1 MIVRVSLPLPIER
14 SFDYEVDFNVSKGCR
29 LIVPFGHRQLTG
41 YCIET
46 GVPPSDKPLKK
57 VIKKIDETPVLNEE
71 LFTLARWMEKYYF
84 TTPGMALK
92 MILPSE
98 IKGKAGNLKSSE
110 PGSSIPPLSVAGGSA
125 CSFSAEQ
132 EVSEIPEEK
141 NVCIT
146 GNIASTKNML
156 YQAIKRTVKKKS
168 QVLFLVPRKELINN
182 WLDVVKSFRFACFHS
197 GLSAGS
203 RYRTLKDA
211 KSGVLDVIIGTR
223 SAGFTPFRKLALI
236 VIVKPQDSAF
246 FEEQHPQYSTVE
258 VAAKRAEL
266 TGAQMLE
273 VSETMSVEQY
283 YRVKNNRVASVFADF
298 PAKVSGTVCNT
309 GEDEVN
315 FGISKKLSDE
325 IRRTTNADKKVLL
338 FLPKGGWANSF
349 VCTACGK
356 AVKCAKCGRKLIV
369 SKFNL
374 YCPRCRNSY
383 PLPSSCPG
391 CGKRKL
397 KNRGLGREHVVAY
410 LRRAFQTLSIY
421 SVSIRAEP
429 AAKKALFREFEEG
442 QINILVSDGG
452 FVCVKNWEKIGLF
465 TVLNAD
471 FSLYGND
478 WKAEEKIFLFL
489 RRIKYFLQSR
499 AARTK
504 LFIQTKIASE
514 IAEDALGETND
525 FYEKQLQVRKQFK
538 FPPYSRILR
547 IQVSGKKAKSV
558 SGKIA
563 GEAGEECL
571 EISEPLKKSVSL
583 FEIVLKIKPGLTFSA
598 PQIKGIKI
606 SIEEES

>member
-1 MIVRVSLPLPIER
+1 VIVRVSLPLPIER
-14 SFDYEVDFNVSKGCR
+14 SFDYEADFDVSKGCR
-29 LIVPFGHRQLTG
+29 LIVPFGRRRLTG

-57 VIKKIDETPVLNEE
+57 VIKKIDEAPVLTDE
-71 LFTLARWMEKYYF
+71 LFTLARWMEEYYF

-92 MILPSE
+92 TILPGE
-98 IKGKAGNLKSSE
+98 IKGKIRNLKSS
-110 PGSSIPPLSVAGGSA
+110 LSPVPESGCFAG
-125 CSFSAEQ
+125 Q
-132 EVSEIPEEK
+132 EVSELPEGK
-141 NVCIT
+141 NICIT
-146 GNIASTKNML
+146 GSIDSAKNML
-156 YQAIKRTVKKKS
+156 YQAIKQKKG

-182 WLDVVKSFRFACFHS
+182 WLEVVKSFRFACFHS
-197 GLSAGS
+197 GLSPGS
-203 RYRTLKDA
+203 RYKVLKDA
-211 KSGVLDVIIGTR
+211 ESGDLDVIIGTR
-223 SAGFTPFRKLALI
+223 SAVFTPFRKLALI

-273 VSETMSVEQY
+273 FSETMTVEQY
-283 YRVKNNRVASVFADF
+283 YRVKNNRASSVFADF
-298 PAKVSGTVCNT
+298 PAKVRGTVCNT

-315 FGISKKLSDE
+315 FGISKKLSGE
-325 IRRTTNADKKVLL
+325 IRKTVNAGKKVLL

-349 VCTACGK
+349 VCSSCGQ

-374 YCPRCRNSY
+374 YCSRCRNSY

-410 LRRAFQTLSIY
+410 LRRVFKNWSIY

-429 AAKKALFREFEEG
+429 AARKAIFKEFEEG

-489 RRIKYFLQSR
+489 RRLKYFLQSR
-499 AARTK
+499 APGTK

-514 IAEDALGETND
+514 IAEDALGETDD
-525 FYEKQLQVRKQFK
+525 FYEKQLQVRKQFN

-547 IQVSGKKAKSV
+547 LQVSGKKAKSV
-558 SGKIA
+558 CAALVSS
-563 GEAGEECL
+563 AGEECL
-571 EISEPLKKSVSL
+571 EISEPLKKSATL

-598 PQIKGIKI
+598 PQMKGAKI
-606 SIEEES
+606 SIEEER